1 MCVCDVELLTRNVHV
16 IQSYLPSRLRY
27 RTTCWHQTELECAH
41 LCGNALD
48 DCASYYTM
56 LFLIYSVWTILI
68 KKYDM
73 DETLHYQ
80 YDCEPHTKKL
90 NPTGNISGLTST
102 PIV

>member
-1 MCVCDVELLTRNVHV
+1 VCDVEMLTRNVHV

-27 RTTCWHQTELECAH
+27 GTKCWHQTERVCVH
-41 LCGNALD
+41 VCGNDLD

-56 LFLIYSVWTILI
+56 LFLIQM
-68 KKYDM
+68 YDM
-73 DETLHYQ
+73 DETFHYH